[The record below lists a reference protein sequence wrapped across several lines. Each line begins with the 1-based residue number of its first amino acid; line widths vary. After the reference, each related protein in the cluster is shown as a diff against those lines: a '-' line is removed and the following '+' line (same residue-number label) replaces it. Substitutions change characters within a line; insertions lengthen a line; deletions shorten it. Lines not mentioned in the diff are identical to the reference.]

1 MSQPQLSHNLD
12 KIIQLIS
19 IEQLLGLA
27 KQLKIDNSI
36 SNISSNISSN
46 NVIND
51 NDVLSS
57 PIVKN
62 MISSY
67 ENELQTLRTSSTAN
81 ISNNNNNNNNNN
93 KCCECDIVNSSII
106 SEIQKIGSQL
116 ENIHNNIAIIV
127 DKINTLEIKQNILAR
142 QDEEHIKLTI
152 EEKITSNNSKIAEHV
167 VTDAI
172 AAVISEAMDDEE
184 VLEEEEDEEVLE
196 EEEDE
201 EVLEDEVASLESE
214 KEVANLEAEEVAS
227 LEEEVLEEEVLEEE
241 VLEEEVL
248 EEEVLEEAEEEE
260 VLEEEVASLEAED
273 DDSLTEPEISDDSD
287 SEIKEVISE
296 AVVVSAAVVSAAVV
310 NLEEDE
316 EEVFEIE
323 IDDITYFATD
333 EENGILYEVDK
344 DGDVGKKVGIIK
356 NGEPIFS

>member
-1 MSQPQLSHNLD
+1 MPQF
-12 KIIQLIS
+12 LIF
-19 IEQLLGLA
+19 
-27 KQLKIDNSI
+27 
-36 SNISSNISSN
+36 
-46 NVIND
+46 
-51 NDVLSS
+51 
-57 PIVKN
+57 
-62 MISSY
+62 
-67 ENELQTLRTSSTAN
+67 
-81 ISNNNNNNNNNN
+81 
-93 KCCECDIVNSSII
+93 
-106 SEIQKIGSQL
+106 
-116 ENIHNNIAIIV
+116 
-127 DKINTLEIKQNILAR
+127 KINTLEIKQNILAR

-196 EEEDE
+196 EE
-201 EVLEDEVASLESE
+201 VLEDDVASLESE
-214 KEVANLEAEEVAS
+214 KEVAS
-227 LEEEVLEEEVLEEE
+227 SS
-241 VLEEEVL
+241 
-248 EEEVLEEAEEEE
+248 EAEEEA
-260 VLEEEVASLEAED
+260 VASLEAED

-296 AVVVSAAVVSAAVV
+296 AVVVSAAIAS
-310 NLEEDE
+310 LEEDE